1 MSRHH
6 GRDHRGC
13 ARIAYAD
20 VSVVKGILHSL
31 FVQTVVH
38 HAGLQH
44 LALPQ
49 SVALGVD
56 DEEIAQRPRH
66 VDLVGQVGEIHT
78 ILHRFVMDLAVGP
91 SPEQRHGGIDAV
103 VLAVATIVDIRKHAL
118 VFGLCSRGVLAHAH
132 ADADLRAVVIAH
144 GHLHRAVGLIAAA
157 QLIGRGRPSGVAR
170 CRTVSHDA
178 VALLREPFLLTV
190 ADTGTKA
197 VGHVDKSA
205 VGPSRA
211 PRVGDDPRTVFIVAK
226 MVTGLSGYA
235 VTRPCQTVCGR
246 HSPRS
251 SVRGQRLRC
260 SIAA

>member
-1 MSRHH
+1 
-6 GRDHRGC
+6 
-13 ARIAYAD
+13 
-20 VSVVKGILHSL
+20 
-31 FVQTVVH
+31 
-38 HAGLQH
+38 
-44 LALPQ
+44 
-49 SVALGVD
+49 
-56 DEEIAQRPRH
+56 
-66 VDLVGQVGEIHT
+66 
-78 ILHRFVMDLAVGP
+78 MDLAVGP

-118 VFGLCSRGVLAHAH
+118 VFGLCGRGVLAHAH

-235 VTRPCQTVCGR
+235 VTVHVELYAVVIAHDHQCVVSASGVPSLHKHLASHAPIFLFVSVLGMRPCLLCEMPQPV
-246 HSPRS
+246 
-251 SVRGQRLRC
+251 
-260 SIAA
+260 